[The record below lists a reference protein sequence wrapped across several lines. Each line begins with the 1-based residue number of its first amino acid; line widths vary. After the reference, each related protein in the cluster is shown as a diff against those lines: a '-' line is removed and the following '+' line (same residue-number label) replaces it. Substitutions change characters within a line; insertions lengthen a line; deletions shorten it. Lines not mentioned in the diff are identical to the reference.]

1 MDGFQSQIQRL
12 SIFLDTN
19 QPSVKVSNQSKSNN
33 ICRSDANKKKKN
45 WLSELLVQYY
55 PLMTS
60 INTLSVSEVQS
71 QALQTKLL
79 KQNVLLKRLIQR
91 KSTFN
96 WHLVYSY

>member
-19 QPSVKVSNQSKSNN
+19 QPSVKASNQSKSNN

-71 QALQTKLL
+71 QALQTKT
-79 KQNVLLKRLIQR
+79 IE
-91 KSTFN
+91 TEC
-96 WHLVYSY
+96 LVKKAYSAQINI

>member
-1 MDGFQSQIQRL
+1 MDGFQSQIQRS

-71 QALQTKLL
+71 QALQTRTIETKC
-79 KQNVLLKRLIQR
+79 
-91 KSTFN
+91 
-96 WHLVYSY
+96 LVKKAYSAQINI